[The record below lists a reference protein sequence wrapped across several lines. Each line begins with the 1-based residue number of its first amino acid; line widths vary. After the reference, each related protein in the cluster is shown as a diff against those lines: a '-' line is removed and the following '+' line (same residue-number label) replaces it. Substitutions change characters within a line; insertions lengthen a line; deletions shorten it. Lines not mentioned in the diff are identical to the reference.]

1 MSKIKLLLL
10 LVSNFTL
17 QRNINAESYNDLVDE
32 TTDTAESEVKIKKNR
47 DPPRQKEKSGNK
59 EWKDDESFVLIYA
72 WSSIEQLFNAKHPK
86 YHLRVE
92 KMKLLPKI
100 KDILHEKGIEVI
112 VKQKTD
118 KTHSLRNYYSAERR
132 KE

>member
-1 MSKIKLLLL
+1 MLKVTTILLMKQRTRRKVKWKLRRTGTHL
-10 LVSNFTL
+10 
-17 QRNINAESYNDLVDE
+17 D
-32 TTDTAESEVKIKKNR
+32 KKR
-47 DPPRQKEKSGNK
+47 KSGNK
-59 EWKDDESFVLIYA
+59 GWKDDEIFVLIYA

-92 KMKLLPKI
+92 KMKSLHKI

-112 VKQKTD
+112 VKQKMD